1 MTPIEAMLVRLE
13 NYKTEVCKLDKDTMR
28 IARVFDHTT
37 SKENGMSDE
46 LKTDLLEIIN
56 IAFHNQ
62 EKKYHR
68 LSAAIA
74 ADGMNMPP
82 GGYDT

>member
-1 MTPIEAMLVRLE
+1 MTPIEAMLIRLE
-13 NYKTEVCKLDKDTMR
+13 NYKTEIFKLDKDTKR
-28 IARVFDHTT
+28 IVRVFDHTT

-46 LKTDLLEIIN
+46 LKIDLFEVIN
-56 IAFHNQ
+56 IAFYNQ

-74 ADGMNMPP
+74 ADDMNMLP
-82 GGYDT
+82 GGCDT